1 MCFTAASPVIQSIAS
16 PNYRHKAG
24 YQNRKRARPDQSPT
38 VAPKRLR
45 SKGLV
50 SALQQAELA
59 EAVQIFPDR
68 ESGDAKLA
76 GEVETIDLLS
86 RLAIAVQ
93 NLLHEAF
100 LDDVADRLRF
110 DLRII
115 VRLDRAS
122 PHNFLA
128 AVQVDQII

>member
-1 MCFTAASPVIQSIAS
+1 M
-16 PNYRHKAG
+16 
-24 YQNRKRARPDQSPT
+24 
-38 VAPKRLR
+38 
-45 SKGLV
+45 

-68 ESGDAKLA
+68 GSGDAKLA